1 MRCPQCQQENPP
13 GARFCL
19 QCGRSLLADC
29 AACGQP
35 LPEGAKF
42 CMQCGAAVGRSSS
55 AATAVR
61 SPESY
66 TPPHLAEK
74 ILASRSAIE
83 GERKPVTVLFCDMVS
98 STALAEQLGPEGL
111 HSLFSRFFETALAEI
126 HRYEGT
132 INQFLGD
139 GFMALF
145 GAPLA
150 HEDHAR
156 RAVLAA
162 LDIRRALNDRPLQL
176 SGRLVP
182 VSLRLGLHTGF
193 VVVGAIGNNLRMDY
207 TAVGDTTH
215 LAARLQQ
222 MAEPGAIVISEATA
236 RLVRGYVALD
246 TRGEVEV
253 RGRSAPV
260 TIHLVTGRGPR
271 RSPLEDPAER
281 KLSHFVGRGRE
292 LGALKELLAEVE
304 AARGQVVGIVGEP
317 GVGKSRLLLEF
328 QSTLAGRRVTYLE
341 GRCLSFGSAIP
352 FLPVLDIVRN
362 ACGLTEADPPET
374 MIEKVQ
380 VTLADVG
387 MDATA
392 GLPFLLH
399 LLGVK
404 EPSEHATESLAGL
417 SPESIKARTFEILR
431 QMSLRA
437 SRRRPVILVVEDLH
451 WIDRTSEE
459 YLASLVES
467 LPGMPVMLLSTY
479 RPGYRPAW
487 MDKSYTTQLS
497 LARLTPTD
505 SLTIVRSVMPEA
517 GLGDPLSKMILDKAE
532 GNPFFLEELAR
543 AVGDQG
549 LSRPG
554 LSVPDTVHVVL
565 AARMLEALYPDRPRE
580 LAPRLAHHYFQ
591 AEAWPLACE
600 HATRAAEAAR
610 AVYANREALQRYDEA
625 LTAGERAGLPVAE
638 RMRLHAARGRVHGA
652 LGAFETARADL
663 EAALAMARDAGD
675 ARASVDLLGELGEL
689 WGGHRDYQRG
699 LALTLEAVQ
708 TAETAGD
715 RRLLA
720 EALVRTGLMHLNLA
734 RISESER
741 GLQRAFAIF
750 EELGDEH
757 GGARTLDVL
766 STTFCIGGRVERGI
780 AHGRDALRRYRAI
793 GNRTAQTSV
802 VTNIGLWLAISGQ
815 RRESEALTRQGLQA
829 AIDLGALN
837 DEAYAHAGLGW
848 LFEIYGEYGPG
859 LRESSTALEL
869 ARQIGH
875 REWSALGRSILGRIT
890 RTCGDIGRARGLLDA

>member
-1 MRCPQCQQENPP
+1 MADCIPAQGVHHFRLTVSNVERAVKFYTDVLGFKKLMDLNPGAFLSNGQVGIGIGPHPEPGRAMPGDRFDENRIGLDHLSFGVASRPISSTPSACLTHGVSRTQRFGISGRPLGSAFSSFATLTTSSSSSAPHALPERRRTAGGCFDIPMRCSRCQHDNPP
-13 GARFCL
+13 GL
-19 QCGRSLLADC
+19 
-29 AACGQP
+29 
-35 LPEGAKF
+35 KF
-42 CMQCGAAVGRSSS
+42 CGECGTPLMRACPSCGAANTPTQKFCGECGTGL
-55 AATAVR
+55 AATPTLGEARV
-61 SPESY
+61 PESY
-66 TPPHLAEK
+66 TPRHLAEK
-74 ILASRSAIE
+74 ILASRTAIE
-83 GERKPVTVLFCDMVS
+83 GERKPVTVLFCDVVS
-98 STALAEQLGPEGL
+98 STVLAETLGPEGMHAL
-111 HSLFSRFFETALAEI
+111 LNGFFETALAEV

-162 LDIRRALNDRPLQL
+162 LAITRAVAERPLEAEP
-176 SGRLVP
+176 GRPVP
-182 VSLRLGLHTGF
+182 LKLRLGLHTGF
-193 VVVGAIGNNLRMDY
+193 VVVGAIGDNLRMDY

-222 MAEPGAIVISEATA
+222 LAEPGAIVISEATA

-467 LPGMPVMLLSTY
+467 LPGMPVMLLTTY

-517 GLGDPLSKMILDKAE
+517 GLGDPLAKMILDKAE

-554 LSVPDTVHVVL
+554 LSVPD
-565 AARMLEALYPDRPRE
+565 P
-580 LAPRLAHHYFQ
+580 
-591 AEAWPLACE
+591 
-600 HATRAAEAAR
+600 
-610 AVYANREALQRYDEA
+610 
-625 LTAGERAGLPVAE
+625 
-638 RMRLHAARGRVHGA
+638 
-652 LGAFETARADL
+652 
-663 EAALAMARDAGD
+663 
-675 ARASVDLLGELGEL
+675 
-689 WGGHRDYQRG
+689 
-699 LALTLEAVQ
+699 
-708 TAETAGD
+708 
-715 RRLLA
+715 
-720 EALVRTGLMHLNLA
+720 
-734 RISESER
+734 
-741 GLQRAFAIF
+741 
-750 EELGDEH
+750 
-757 GGARTLDVL
+757 
-766 STTFCIGGRVERGI
+766 
-780 AHGRDALRRYRAI
+780 
-793 GNRTAQTSV
+793 
-802 VTNIGLWLAISGQ
+802 
-815 RRESEALTRQGLQA
+815 
-829 AIDLGALN
+829 
-837 DEAYAHAGLGW
+837 
-848 LFEIYGEYGPG
+848 
-859 LRESSTALEL
+859 
-869 ARQIGH
+869 
-875 REWSALGRSILGRIT
+875 
-890 RTCGDIGRARGLLDA
+890 

>member
-1 MRCPQCQQENPP
+1 MRWPQCQRENPS

-260 TIHLVTGRGPR
+260 PIHLV
-271 RSPLEDPAER
+271 L
-281 KLSHFVGRGRE
+281 
-292 LGALKELLAEVE
+292 
-304 AARGQVVGIVGEP
+304 GIVGH
-317 GVGKSRLLLEF
+317 
-328 QSTLAGRRVTYLE
+328 
-341 GRCLSFGSAIP
+341 
-352 FLPVLDIVRN
+352 
-362 ACGLTEADPPET
+362 ACGLTEAEPPET

-404 EPSEHATESLAGL
+404 EPSEPATESLAGL

-517 GLGDPLSKMILDKAE
+517 GLGDPLAKMILDKAE

-565 AARMLEALYPDRPRE
+565 AARIDRLAEQPKRLLQTASVLGREFSVRVLEAIWDGGPLEQHLHVLTRQEFLHERSGAEDATYVFKHALTQDVAEATILAPRRRELHLRAAQMLEALYPDRPRE
-580 LAPRLAHHYFQ
+580 LAP
-591 AEAWPLACE
+591 
-600 HATRAAEAAR
+600 
-610 AVYANREALQRYDEA
+610 
-625 LTAGERAGLPVAE
+625 
-638 RMRLHAARGRVHGA
+638 
-652 LGAFETARADL
+652 
-663 EAALAMARDAGD
+663 
-675 ARASVDLLGELGEL
+675 S
-689 WGGHRDYQRG
+689 
-699 LALTLEAVQ
+699 
-708 TAETAGD
+708 
-715 RRLLA
+715 
-720 EALVRTGLMHLNLA
+720 
-734 RISESER
+734 
-741 GLQRAFAIF
+741 
-750 EELGDEH
+750 
-757 GGARTLDVL
+757 
-766 STTFCIGGRVERGI
+766 
-780 AHGRDALRRYRAI
+780 
-793 GNRTAQTSV
+793 
-802 VTNIGLWLAISGQ
+802 
-815 RRESEALTRQGLQA
+815 
-829 AIDLGALN
+829 
-837 DEAYAHAGLGW
+837 
-848 LFEIYGEYGPG
+848 
-859 LRESSTALEL
+859 
-869 ARQIGH
+869 
-875 REWSALGRSILGRIT
+875 
-890 RTCGDIGRARGLLDA
+890 